1 VARFADAD
9 SSLRPVHRAAPAA
22 VEPAPLTP
30 RQMLAYAAGELGT
43 GAFYA
48 FNNAALPLFLRPL
61 TGSDVLIGLLSS
73 TRSIEGAVVQP
84 LIGVWSDRV
93 RSPLGRRRPFILATV
108 PLAALLLALTPF
120 APSLGWAVAAIVLFS
135 LCFNIAVDPYRALLA
150 DITPLHQRGTL
161 SSVATVVQFVGQVG
175 TIIAVAQMGERGIP
189 PAAFALV
196 ALVLVASFAVTI
208 SGVRE
213 PLHVAER
220 ERFSAREYLANL
232 LACREAMKF
241 FAGLF
246 VLFFGMNAVV
256 PFLTL
261 YAVNEIGVTEG
272 QALYLFVV
280 LVAITGALAVPFG
293 RLGDRGE
300 LVLPGSGGR
309 LRLRVGPAPAYRP
322 LLAFGM
328 VCLAAAAL
336 LGTVARD
343 LPHLLAL
350 EVLAGVGNAALSV
363 LWWPLL
369 TTLIPPEKTGV
380 FAGLSATVQ
389 SIALP
394 ASVILAGALIE
405 GFGTY
410 RVAFVLLGAAALVAL
425 AILGSVR
432 VPRAAVAAAA

>member
-1 VARFADAD
+1 VAQPADAPRSAD
-9 SSLRPVHRAAPAA
+9 PLSAPAST
-22 VEPAPLTP
+22 PAPLTP
-30 RQMLAYAAGELGT
+30 WQMLAYAAGELGA

-84 LIGVWSDRV
+84 LIGAWSDRV
-93 RSPLGRRRPFILATV
+93 RTPLGRRRPFILATV
-108 PLAALLLALTPF
+108 PLAALLVALTPF
-120 APSLGWAVAAIVLFS
+120 APSLGWAVSAIVVFS
-135 LCFNIAVDPYRALLA
+135 LCFNIAADPYRALLA
-150 DITPLHQRGTL
+150 DIAPLHQRGTL
-161 SSVATVVQFVGQVG
+161 SSVATVVQFAGQVA
-175 TIIAVAQMGERGIP
+175 TLIATAQLGERGIP
-189 PAAFALV
+189 PVAFALV
-196 ALVLVASFAVTI
+196 AAVLVASFTVTLV
-208 SGVRE
+208 GVRE
-213 PLHVAER
+213 PPHGAER
-220 ERFSAREYLANL
+220 ERFTLHEYVASL
-232 LACREAMKF
+232 LACREALKF

-272 QALYLFVV
+272 QALHLFVI

-309 LRLRVGPAPAYRP
+309 WRLRVGPAPAYRP
-322 LLAFGM
+322 LLALGM

-336 LGTVARD
+336 LGTVAHD
-343 LPHLLAL
+343 LPHLVAL

-369 TTLIPPEKTGV
+369 TTLIPPAKTGV

-394 ASVILAGALIE
+394 VSVVLSGLLIDA
-405 GFGTY
+405 FATY
-410 RVAFVLLGAAALVAL
+410 RVAFVILGAAALGAL
-425 AILGSVR
+425 AILGQVR
-432 VPRAAVAAAA
+432 IPRAAVASAV